1 MWSVPKIIVF
11 LVFEISGN
19 KKIQNISNISDG
31 EGWNKNKYLENYS
44 IFTELTKSHGS
55 LHTYTH
61 F

>member
-31 EGWNKNKYLENYS
+31 EGLEQKQISRKLFY
-44 IFTELTKSHGS
+44 F
-55 LHTYTH
+55 Y
-61 F
+61 